1 LTLIAAN
8 VFAFLYELSLGSG
21 VDPFLER
28 WGVVPA
34 RISGAIGSPGGA
46 HVVILETLVTAM
58 FLHGGWLHL
67 GGNMLFLWI
76 FGDNVEDRLGHA
88 LYLLFYLACGVVAN
102 LGQVFVDPTSAVP
115 AIGASGAI
123 AGVLGAY
130 AITFPGARVTVL
142 IPLPL
147 LFWPFEVPALI
158 MVGAWFVTQ
167 LFSGVAALSTV
178 GAAAGGI
185 AWWAHVA
192 GFATGIL
199 LMVVLPKQASP
210 AGSPPRGAQSS
221 RDDTGLVGLLAG
233 TVALLSQL
241 TQVALAARVLLLF
254 LGLSQ
259 LEQATPVLADD
270 LRVTTPLVAP
280 FALIIHPVRFLGRPV
295 EVAGVA
301 AIVAIYLIGLLV
313 LRLIDAIAYGRR
325 PGPRL
330 VE

>member
-1 LTLIAAN
+1 
-8 VFAFLYELSLGSG
+8 
-21 VDPFLER
+21 
-28 WGVVPA
+28 
-34 RISGAIGSPGGA
+34 
-46 HVVILETLVTAM
+46 M

-76 FGDNVEDRLGHA
+76 FGDNVEDQLGHG
-88 LYLLFYLACGVVAN
+88 LYLLFYLTCGVVAN

-158 MVGAWFVTQ
+158 MVGVWFLTQ

-192 GFATGIL
+192 GFATGIV
-199 LMVVLPKQASP
+199 LMVVLPKQGAPGRSSP
-210 AGSPPRGAQSS
+210 AVVRSS
-221 RDDTGLVGLLAG
+221 RDDTGLIGLLAG
-233 TVALLSQL
+233 TVALASQL
-241 TQVALAARVLLLF
+241 IQLALAARVLFLF
-254 LGLSQ
+254 LGIRQ
-259 LEQATPVLADD
+259 LGQAMPILAEDV
-270 LRVTTPLVAP
+270 RVTSPLVAP
-280 FALIIHPVRFLGRPV
+280 FALLLHPLSLLGRPV
-295 EVAGVA
+295 EVAGIAAMVA
-301 AIVAIYLIGLLV
+301 VYLIGLLL
-313 LRLIDAIAYGRR
+313 LRLIDAAAYGDRARARDLDRR
-325 PGPRL
+325 LDPERQ
-330 VE
+330 